1 MSDTMQQHI
10 VTCLKSGIRIDG
22 RRLDEF
28 RQVALEYDVSGT
40 AEGSACVKLGDTEV
54 IVGIKL
60 MIDKPFPDTPEDGAI
75 MVGAELL
82 PLSSAHFELGP
93 PSIEAIELARVVD
106 RGIRESKA
114 IDLKALCIK
123 KGEKIWMVSVDICT
137 INDAGNLLDASA
149 LATVAALQHTF
160 FPQYEDDEIDYT
172 IKTDKQLELHKIPVA
187 VTVYKLG
194 GHFLV
199 DPLPEEEVA
208 SDARLTITTTQDGT
222 ICALQK
228 GGTASLTL
236 EDIDTMVGLALLRS
250 KELRQLL
257 K

>member
-1 MSDTMQQHI
+1 MSDTIQQHI
-10 VTCLKSGIRIDG
+10 VAGLKSGVRIDG
-22 RRLDEF
+22 RSLDEF
-28 RQVALEYDVSGT
+28 RLVTIEHDVSGT
-40 AEGSACVKLGDTEV
+40 AEGSARVKLGDTEV
-54 IVGIKL
+54 IVGVKL

-82 PLSSAHFELGP
+82 PLSSADFELGP

-137 INDAGNLLDASA
+137 INDAGNLIDASA

-160 FPQYEDDEIDYT
+160 FPQYEDDEIDYKV
-172 IKTDKQLELHKIPVA
+172 KTDKQLELHKIPVA
-187 VTVYKLG
+187 VTVHKLG
-194 GHFLV
+194 GHYLV
-199 DPLPEEEVA
+199 DPLPEEEAA

-222 ICALQK
+222 LCALQK
-228 GGTASLTL
+228 GGTSSFTL
-236 EDIDTMVGLALLRS
+236 EDIDTMVGLALQRS
-250 KELRQLL
+250 KDLRKAL